1 MIVAERMALAPHAA
15 VLAAVAVLPV
25 RIARSVG
32 DGIMPKKRWGSCKEA
47 VLGEISLV
55 LFVPAAPAGGVVC
68 LIMLAALALAG
79 FFAARFAFCA
89 MRLTDRM

>member
-1 MIVAERMALAPHAA
+1 M
-15 VLAAVAVLPV
+15 
-25 RIARSVG
+25 
-32 DGIMPKKRWGSCKEA
+32 
-47 VLGEISLV
+47 LGEISLV

-79 FFAARFAFCA
+79 FFAACFAFCA

>member
-1 MIVAERMALAPHAA
+1 M
-15 VLAAVAVLPV
+15 
-25 RIARSVG
+25 
-32 DGIMPKKRWGSCKEA
+32 
-47 VLGEISLV
+47 LGEISLV

-79 FFAARFAFCA
+79 FFAARFAFYA